1 MEKSLS
7 RICVIVGA
15 GQGISQSVAARFGRE
30 GYIIALVARRQSA
43 LDEYAAELAAAGI
56 EARGYAADAGD
67 AASLKA
73 AFAQIV
79 DQHGAPEVL
88 VYNAAAV
95 HEGPPSAFDA
105 EAVFADLRVN
115 LGGAILSVGEV
126 LPAMRQNRRGTI
138 LLTGGGLAL
147 RPSPA
152 YASLA
157 IGKAAL
163 RSYALSL
170 SQELEAEGIH
180 AATVTV
186 AGFVQPG
193 TYFDPAHIAEV
204 YWTLHTQLPGAW
216 DREVVYARSE
226 S

>member
-1 MEKSLS
+1 VTSLRS
-7 RICVIVGA
+7 
-15 GQGISQSVAARFGRE
+15 
-30 GYIIALVARRQSA
+30 
-43 LDEYAAELAAAGI
+43 
-56 EARGYAADAGD
+56 
-67 AASLKA
+67 
-73 AFAQIV
+73 AFAHIL
-79 DQHGAPEVL
+79 DQQGAPEVL
-88 VYNAAAV
+88 IYNAAAV
-95 HEGPPSAFDA
+95 REGPPSRFDVD
-105 EAVFADLRVN
+105 AVYADLRVN

-170 SQELEAEGIH
+170 SQEVEAEGIH

-193 TYFDPAHIAEV
+193 TYFDPKRIAEV
-204 YWTLHTQLPGAW
+204 YWALHTQPPGAW